1 MNDWTSR
8 MLLACRMILPDGSTK
23 TYEVESPSVRLGR
36 DLACEVAIDPIACPG
51 VSGQHAR
58 VDARNGGF
66 VLVHVSRSN
75 KTLLNGSIVEKSS
88 PLKCGDRVK
97 LGFKGPTI
105 ELIALKAAA
114 KGESSEASG
123 KTLQADARD
132 LALLRGTLGAKRIE
146 IGQGGVIGRDPDVEF
161 ALKHPHV
168 SGSHARLTVNR
179 GRVSIADLGS
189 SNGTFVN
196 GQRLKK
202 PAQLKL
208 RDRIDIGPFSLVFD
222 GNGLVSQSR
231 SNNVEL
237 TAAGL
242 KRVVKDR
249 ATGKPL
255 VILEDV
261 TLVIR
266 PREFVCLLGPSGSG
280 KSTLLAMLS
289 GRNEPDEGLVAV
301 NGADLYAD
309 FDAIKGDIAVVPQK
323 DILHD
328 SLAVGTALR
337 YTAQLRLPPDTS
349 RKELA
354 SSVSDILDVV
364 GLSERRGTLIRHLS
378 GGQVKRA
385 SLANELMSRPSLL
398 FLDEVTSGLDEQTD
412 QEVMQLFRHV
422 ADGGKTVVC
431 VTHSL
436 ANVESTCNLVVVLTK
451 GGRLAFFGSPAEA
464 KEYFGIH
471 RLGDVYSK
479 LEGQKPQE
487 WHARFRSS
495 NYYRRYVTER
505 KPVEKKGRI
514 RSASRRNSK
523 PPSTSFLRQ
532 SWVLTRRYL
541 SILRGDP
548 QALFAMLGQGLLIA
562 GLLALVFGRLDE
574 MNTPKRVPQTVNL
587 QLLLA
592 VSCFWFGC
600 NAAAKELVKERIIFQ
615 RERAINLR
623 VGAYFA
629 SKLTVL
635 AVISIVQASLL
646 WGVVQWWCRLPA
658 TRNFQWLTLSTLAVT
673 GTAIGLLI
681 SALARSEELATAL
694 VPIVVIPQIILAGV
708 IANLRGLA
716 LFIAKGFITVHWAQE
731 ALERL
736 LPKDDLALLDG
747 SREITPRDGRTWV
760 GALAVIL
767 LHLAIAAL
775 MGLIVL
781 WQAEEQQR

>member
-1 MNDWTSR
+1 MR
-8 MLLACRMILPDGSTK
+8 LACRLIFPDGRT
-23 TYEVESPSVRLGR
+23 TTCEVEGPSIRLGR
-36 DLACEVAIDPIACPG
+36 DSSCEIAIDPIACPG

-58 VDARNGGF
+58 LDARNGGF
-66 VLVHVSRSN
+66 VIVHVSRSN
-75 KTLLNGSIVEKSS
+75 KTLLNDLIVEKTA
-88 PLKCGDRVK
+88 PVKPGDRLK
-97 LGFKGPTI
+97 LGYSGPTI
-105 ELIALKAAA
+105 ELISLKAAA
-114 KGESSEASG
+114 AGEPPEDAG

-146 IGQGGVIGRDPDVEF
+146 IGQGGVIGRDPHVEF
-161 ALKHPHV
+161 PLNHPHV
-168 SGSHARLTVNR
+168 SGSHARLTTKR
-179 GRVSIADLGS
+179 GRVSIADMGS

-202 PAQLKL
+202 TANLKP

-222 GNGLVSQSR
+222 GTGLVSQSR

-237 TAAGL
+237 SAAGL
-242 KRVVKDR
+242 KRVVTDR

-255 VILEDV
+255 IILEDV

-309 FDAIKGDIAVVPQK
+309 FDAIKADIAVVPQK

-337 YTAQLRLPPDTS
+337 YTAQLRLPADTS

-422 ADGGKTVVC
+422 ADGGKTVIC

-436 ANVESTCNLVVVLTK
+436 ANVEATCNLVVILTK
-451 GGRLAFFGSPAEA
+451 GGRLAFFGSPDEA
-464 KEYFGIH
+464 KDYFGIR

-479 LEGQKPQE
+479 LEEHQPKE
-487 WHARFRSS
+487 WHTRFRASPC
-495 NYYRRYVTER
+495 YRRYVTER
-505 KPVEKKGRI
+505 KPVEKPGRI
-514 RSASRRNSK
+514 RSASGRNA
-523 PPSTSFLRQ
+523 PGPSRTSFLRQ
-532 SWVLTRRYL
+532 SRVLTRRYV

-548 QALFAMLGQGLLIA
+548 QAILAMLGQGVLIA
-562 GLLALVFGRLDE
+562 ALLALVFGRLDE
-574 MNTPKRVPQTVNL
+574 ITKPAKRVPQTVNL

-600 NAAAKELVKERIIFQ
+600 NAAAKELVKERIIFH

-629 SKLTVL
+629 SKLIVL
-635 AVISIVQASLL
+635 AVISVVQVSLL
-646 WGVVQWWCRLPA
+646 WGIVHWWCRLPGVL
-658 TRNFQWLTLSTLAVT
+658 NLQWLTLSVLAVA
-673 GTAIGLLI
+673 GTAVGLLI

-708 IANLRGLA
+708 IADLNDVARW
-716 LFIAKGFITVHWAQE
+716 IAKGFITVHWAQE

-736 LPKDDLALLDG
+736 LPKDDLTLLDAIK
-747 SREITPRDGRTWV
+747 EITPRNGSNWL
-760 GALAVIL
+760 GPLAVVL
-767 LHLAIAAL
+767 LHLAIAAF
-775 MGLIVL
+775 MGLLVL
-781 WQAEEQQR
+781 WQAEETPR

>member
-1 MNDWTSR
+1 MR
-8 MLLACRMILPDGSTK
+8 LACRLIFPDGHTK
-23 TYEVESPSVRLGR
+23 TYDVEGPCIRLGR
-36 DLACEVAIDPIACPG
+36 ESSCEIAFDPVVCPG

-58 VDARNGGF
+58 LDARNGGF

-75 KTLLNGSIVEKSS
+75 KTLLNDSIVEKTV
-88 PLKCGDRVK
+88 PVKAGDRLK
-97 LGFKGPTI
+97 LGYNGPTI
-105 ELIALKAAA
+105 ELIAIKARS
-114 KGESSEASG
+114 ESPEDSG

-146 IGQGGVIGRDPDVEF
+146 IGEGGVIGRDPHVEF
-161 ALKHPHV
+161 PLNHPHV
-168 SGSHARLTVNR
+168 SGSHARLTTKR
-179 GRVSIADLGS
+179 GRVSIADMGS

-202 PAQLKL
+202 TANLKP

-222 GNGLVSQSR
+222 GTGLVSQSR

-242 KRVVKDR
+242 KRVVTDR
-249 ATGKPL
+249 ASGKPL

-309 FDAIKGDIAVVPQK
+309 FDAIKADIAVVPQK

-337 YTAQLRLPPDTS
+337 YTAQLRLPADTS

-412 QEVMQLFRHV
+412 QEVMRLFRHV

-451 GGRLAFFGSPAEA
+451 GGRLAFFGSPDEA
-464 KEYFGIH
+464 KEYFGIR

-479 LEGQKPQE
+479 LEEHEPQA
-487 WHARFRSS
+487 WHARFRASL
-495 NYYRRYVTER
+495 YHRRYVTER
-505 KPVEKKGRI
+505 KPVEKPGRV
-514 RSASRRNSK
+514 RSNARQHSK
-523 PPSTSFLRQ
+523 PPSASFLRQ
-532 SWVLTRRYL
+532 SWVLTRRYV

-548 QALFAMLGQGLLIA
+548 QAMLAMLGQGLLIA
-562 GLLALVFGRLDE
+562 GLLALVFGRLAE
-574 MNTPKRVPQTVNL
+574 VTESARRVPKTQHL
-587 QLLLA
+587 LLLLA

-600 NAAAKELVKERIIFQ
+600 NAAAKELVKERIIFH

-629 SKLTVL
+629 SKLIVL
-635 AVISIVQASLL
+635 AVISVVQVSLL
-646 WGVVQWWCRLPA
+646 WGIVQWWCHVPA
-658 TRNFQWLTLSTLAVT
+658 PRTFQYLTLSLLAVS
-673 GTAIGLLI
+673 GTTVGLLI

-708 IANLRGLA
+708 IANLNGLA
-716 LFIAKGFITVHWAQE
+716 GVIAKSFITVHWAQE
-731 ALERL
+731 TLERL
-736 LPKDDLALLDG
+736 LPKDDLTWIDAMRQIEPRNG
-747 SREITPRDGRTWV
+747 SNWPGP
-760 GALAVIL
+760 LAVVL

-775 MGLIVL
+775 LGLIVL
-781 WQAEEQQR
+781 WQAEEKQR

>member
-1 MNDWTSR
+1 MR
-8 MLLACRMILPDGSTK
+8 LACRLIFPDGRT
-23 TYEVESPSVRLGR
+23 TTCEVEGPSIRLGR
-36 DLACEVAIDPIACPG
+36 DAACEIAIDPIACPG

-58 VDARNGGF
+58 LDARNGGF
-66 VLVHVSRSN
+66 VIVHVSRSN
-75 KTLLNGSIVEKSS
+75 KTLLNDLIVEKTA
-88 PLKCGDRVK
+88 PVKPGDRLK
-97 LGFKGPTI
+97 LGYSGPTI
-105 ELIALKAAA
+105 DLISLKAAA
-114 KGESSEASG
+114 AGESPEDAG

-146 IGQGGVIGRDPDVEF
+146 IGQGGVIGRDPHVEF
-161 ALKHPHV
+161 PLNHPHV
-168 SGSHARLTVNR
+168 SGSHARLTTKR
-179 GRVSIADLGS
+179 GRVSIADMGS

-202 PAQLKL
+202 TANLKP

-222 GNGLVSQSR
+222 GTGLVSQSR

-237 TAAGL
+237 SAAGL
-242 KRVVKDR
+242 KRVVTDR

-255 VILEDV
+255 IILEDV

-309 FDAIKGDIAVVPQK
+309 FDAIKADIAVVPQK

-422 ADGGKTVVC
+422 ANGGKTVVC

-436 ANVESTCNLVVVLTK
+436 ANVEATCNLVVILTK
-451 GGRLAFFGSPAEA
+451 GGRLAFFGSPDEA
-464 KEYFGIH
+464 KDYFGIR

-479 LEGQKPQE
+479 LEEHQPKE
-487 WHARFRSS
+487 WHTRFRASP
-495 NYYRRYVTER
+495 YYRRYITER
-505 KPVEKKGRI
+505 KPVEKPGRI
-514 RSASRRNSK
+514 RSASGRNVSR
-523 PPSTSFLRQ
+523 PSRTSFLRQ
-532 SWVLTRRYL
+532 SWVLTRRYV

-548 QALFAMLGQGLLIA
+548 QALLAMLGQGLLIA
-562 GLLALVFGRLDE
+562 GLLALVFGKLDDAS
-574 MNTPKRVPQTVNL
+574 NRVVQTRSL
-587 QLLLA
+587 LLLLA

-600 NAAAKELVKERIIFQ
+600 NAAAKELVKERIIFH

-629 SKLTVL
+629 SKLIVL
-635 AVISIVQASLL
+635 AAITIVQVSLL
-646 WGVVQWWCRLPA
+646 WGIVQWWCRAAVRGDLE
-658 TRNFQWLTLSTLAVT
+658 WLILSALAVA
-673 GTAIGLLI
+673 GTAVGLLI

-708 IANLRGLA
+708 IPELNGSLARVIANA
-716 LFIAKGFITVHWAQE
+716 FVTVHWAQK
-731 ALERL
+731 ALENL
-736 LPKDDLALLDG
+736 LSEEDLALIEKARG
-747 SREITPRDGRTWV
+747 NWR
-760 GALAVIL
+760 GALAVVF
-767 LHLAIAAL
+767 LHLVLAASL
-775 MGLIVL
+775 GLLVL
-781 WQAEEQQR
+781 WQPEEQSK